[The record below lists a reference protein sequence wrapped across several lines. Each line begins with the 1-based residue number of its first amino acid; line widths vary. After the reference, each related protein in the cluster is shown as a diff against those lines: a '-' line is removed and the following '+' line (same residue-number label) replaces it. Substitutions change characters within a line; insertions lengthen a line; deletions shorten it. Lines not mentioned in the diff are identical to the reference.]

1 MEDLRTY
8 IVVCFDDD
16 ASKAESTVIRVE
28 DKMEAIFEAKK
39 ILLANDWACNAEI
52 ISSGRKTIG
61 IAKNKYGIGVYQGN
75 IPIENFH

>member
-8 IVVCFDDD
+8 IVVCFDDE
-16 ASKAESTVIRVE
+16 ASKAESTVIRAKDE
-28 DKMEAIFEAKK
+28 MEALHEAKK
-39 ILLANDWACNAEI
+39 ILLLNDWAYNAEI

-61 IAKNKYGIGVYQGN
+61 LAKNKFGIGVYQGN